1 MLQRLKAISR
11 VEEILG
17 RTGAFDVVARH
28 KKHADLGLY
37 KTLAACLE
45 ICEVC
50 QRDKKELAVLDRLIS
65 ELPILN
71 GRNRQYVEKGSDIY
85 QRTCRYVFHGDEHTA
100 NINRYAICIREA
112 AKQKIS
118 SETITETLTKSGG
131 INRFFLQRPD
141 TSPVIATKCLRL
153 DRQISHH
160 KSETIILKLRR
171 NKTGGYRVLDC
182 ELLARS

>member
-1 MLQRLKAISR
+1 MLQRLKASR
-11 VEEILG
+11 VEEILS
-17 RTGAFDVVARH
+17 RTLAFDVVVWH
-28 KKHADLGLY
+28 KKHADIGLY

-71 GRNRQYVEKGSDIY
+71 GRNRLFVEKGSDIY
-85 QRTCRYVFHGDEHTA
+85 QRTCRYVFHGEEHTG
-100 NINRYAICIREA
+100 NIYRYAVCLREA
-112 AKQKIS
+112 AKQKITS
-118 SETITETLTKSGG
+118 ATITETLTKSGG
-131 INRFFLQRPD
+131 VNRFFLQRPD
-141 TSPVIATKCLRL
+141 TAPTVSTKCLRL
-153 DRQISHH
+153 DRQVSHH
-160 KSETIILKLRR
+160 KSETIVLKLRR